1 MHKHRETGKIVRV
14 LNMDTDTTYQ
24 DEDGHSKTLD
34 TAHFN
39 SLYEE
44 TLETGS
50 FGEGDISVAELLVE
64 IDRMKQDH
72 AATVDDLTGRL
83 EQSGKIIESN
93 NVRIDNMTNDLTNT
107 HAELVATGEELTTAR
122 GVAMEQANRI
132 AELEDKL
139 TLANAD
145 LDTRT
150 AVIVDK
156 DKTIQAQTDQIA
168 ELTKPKETGKK

>member
-50 FGEGDISVAELLVE
+50 FGADDVSVAELLVE
-64 IDRMKQDH
+64 IDRMKQVH
-72 AATVDDLTGRL
+72 AVTVEALNKDIAAKD
-83 EQSGKIIESN
+83 
-93 NVRIDNMTNDLTNT
+93 
-107 HAELVATGEELTTAR
+107 VAIGGAKEA
-122 GVAMEQANRI
+122 GQVQAARI
-132 AELEDKL
+132 AELEGQ
-139 TLANAD
+139 
-145 LDTRT
+145 
-150 AVIVDK
+150 VS
-156 DKTIQAQTDQIA
+156 
-168 ELTKPKETGKK
+168 ELTKPKETTKK